1 MELKDKLFLAG
12 IMAVFIAIICAVALG
27 VMIIWNITLGLV
39 LPDMSY
45 TFSFVLTLVAAIGGI
60 WYWLSNDPCD
70 EDPYYSELEHYNYP
84 ECDDDEE
91 SEGCYNEII
100 PSDEEDKVVEEKPQ
114 EPEKVE
120 EPVVEKP
127 KKKTTRKKKVK
138 EEKEEKVE

>member
-1 MELKDKLFLAG
+1 MELKDKLFLVG
-12 IMAVFIAIICAVALG
+12 IIAVFIAIICAVALG
-27 VMIIWNITLGLV
+27 VMIIWNITLGLI

-70 EDPYYSELEHYNYP
+70 KDPYYSELEHYNYP
-84 ECDDDEE
+84 DYDEE
-91 SEGCYNEII
+91 PEECYNEVV

-120 EPVVEKP
+120 ESVVEKS
-127 KKKTTRKKKVK
+127 KRKITRKKKVK